1 MRIQKISN
9 YLLQIGA
16 VLAILWIPVI
26 ADKPY
31 NFKKGKDTMNQSVII
46 NGKKFSN
53 WQNTSFIPASGAIK
67 GNELWI
73 STSSDVNNA
82 DSPYHLCIADNSLI
96 TVYPQWIDARNAE
109 TGDRDWTQ
117 KFINLMDFTLD
128 SEGIW
133 VISAGN
139 KFYKR
144 TVQNQ
149 KTEEIH
155 IALFTQYPKVFF
167 ISSEKEF
174 FFYIYNKYPSSFDQ
188 PVLDD
193 GFTITNFN
201 VKERKVAY
209 EYNENNILITGF
221 ALSNNQKTCFLTTDN
236 NLYSFPV
243 SISSDKDITKTDF
256 PFIRS
261 LSVYSDGNLIAAQDI
276 DKNQKIPEP
285 KNRRIVSLT
294 PDGKINWEVPINELS
309 KSGQPPAF
317 ASGGNIYYC
326 AGSTL
331 LCIKDSKTEW
341 EYEVSG
347 GNTEKYLT
355 VLQDQSVLVAALN
368 MLHHI
373 DSNGTLIKSIVNPFV
388 ITCRPII
395 DTTGKV
401 YVAGK
406 EGVRCL
412 E

>member
-1 MRIQKISN
+1 M
-9 YLLQIGA
+9 QIGV

-31 NFKKGKDTMNQSVII
+31 NFKKGKDTMSQSVII
-46 NGKKFSN
+46 NGKKFAN
-53 WQNTSFIPASGAIK
+53 WQNTSFLPFSGTLK
-67 GNELWI
+67 GDELWV

-82 DSPYHLCIADNSLI
+82 DSPYHLCIADNNLI
-96 TVYPQWIDARNAE
+96 TTYLQMLYVRNSKN
-109 TGDRDWTQ
+109 GDRNWTD
-117 KFINLMDFTLD
+117 KFINLIDFTL
-128 SEGIW
+128 SVEGIW
-133 VISAGN
+133 VVGQGN
-139 KFYKR
+139 KFYKH
-144 TVQNQ
+144 TIQNQ
-149 KTEEIH
+149 KTEETH
-155 IALFTQYPKVFF
+155 IALFTQFPKLLYL
-167 ISSEKEF
+167 SQKDKDN

-201 VKERKVAY
+201 VKERKVLY
-209 EYNENNILITGF
+209 EYNEDNILITCF
-221 ALSNNQKTCFLTTDN
+221 ALSNDEKTCFLSTDN
-236 NLYSFPV
+236 NFYSFPS
-243 SISSDKDITKTDF
+243 SIENNKEIKKIKM
-256 PFIRS
+256 PFI
-261 LSVYSDGNLIAAQDI
+261 LYFSVYNDDCIIAVQDT
-276 DKNQKIPEP
+276 DPNKKQPEP
-285 KNRRIVSLT
+285 KNRRIVSLS

-317 ASGGNIYYC
+317 APGGNIYYC

-331 LCIKDSKTEW
+331 LCIKDSKIEW

-388 ITCRPII
+388 ITCRPIS
-395 DTTGKV
+395 DPDGKV